1 MAQNNVAAKPA
12 AQASGSS
19 NLFSFLV
26 VPIAAVVSVIVF
38 YTIMGAGRNFE
49 GGDSNNHPL
58 NILGI
63 VFKGGIIVPILMTTL
78 LTAITFIIERFLT
91 ISRAKGAGSMDT
103 FVKKIKFLLES
114 GDVNTAI
121 SECDKQKGS
130 LGNVVK
136 EGLLRYKAMEVDNSL
151 DKETKVQNIQKTLEE
166 AVGLEL
172 PMLEKNLVFLATI
185 ASVATLLGLF
195 GTVLGMIKA
204 FQALATAGSP
214 DAAALATGISEALI
228 NTALGIGTSAVSII
242 MYNYFTTQI
251 DSMTYRIDESNYSIS
266 QTFAAKH

>member
-1 MAQNNVAAKPA
+1 MAQNNAAKPA
-12 AQASGSS
+12 AQASGQS
-19 NLFSFLV
+19 NLFSILV
-26 VPIAAVVSVIVF
+26 VPIALIVAVIVYMF
-38 YTIMGAGRNFE
+38 ILGANGNFE
-49 GGDSNNHPL
+49 GGDPANHPI
-58 NILGI
+58 NILGVI
-63 VFKGGIIVPILMTTL
+63 HKGGIIVPILMTSSL
-78 LTAITFIIERFLT
+78 IVITFIIERLLT
-91 ISRAKGAGSMDT
+91 ITRAKGAGNMDT

-114 GDVNTAI
+114 GDVNSAI
-121 SECDKQKGS
+121 GECDKQKGS

-136 EGLLRYKAMEVDNSL
+136 EGLLRYKAMEADNTL
-151 DKETKVQNIQKTLEE
+151 DKDTKVQNIQKTLEE

-228 NTALGIGTSAVSII
+228 NTALGIGTSAVAII
-242 MYNYFTTQI
+242 FYNYFTTQI
-251 DSMTYRIDESNYSIS
+251 DSMTYRIDESNYTIS

>member
-1 MAQNNVAAKPA
+1 MAQNNAAAKPA

-19 NLFSFLV
+19 NLFSILV
-26 VPIAAVVSVIVF
+26 VPIAIAIAVIIYLF
-38 YTIMGAGRNFE
+38 IMGNPANFE
-49 GGDSNNHPL
+49 GGDTNNHPI

-63 VFKGGIIVPILMTTL
+63 VYKGGIIVPILLTSL
-78 LTAITFIIERFLT
+78 LTVITFIIERFLT
-91 ISRAKGAGSMDT
+91 IGRAKGAGNMDT
-103 FVKKIKFLLES
+103 FVKKIKFLLET

-136 EGLLRYKAMEVDNSL
+136 EGLLRYKAMENEPSL
-151 DKETKVQNIQKTLEE
+151 DKDTKVQNIQKTLEE

-172 PMLEKNLVFLATI
+172 PMLEKNLVFLSTI

-228 NTALGIGTSAVSII
+228 NTALGIGTSAIAII

-251 DSMTYRIDESNYSIS
+251 DGMTYRIDESNYTIS